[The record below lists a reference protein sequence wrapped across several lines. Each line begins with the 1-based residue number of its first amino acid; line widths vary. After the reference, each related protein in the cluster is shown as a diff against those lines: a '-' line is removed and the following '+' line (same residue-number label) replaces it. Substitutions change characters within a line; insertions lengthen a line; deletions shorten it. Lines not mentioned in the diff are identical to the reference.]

1 MNNKSDVFRKELIES
16 FSEENLKNLLNSE
29 DKYISSIAER
39 FLGEVKLPNDYWEM
53 PDAYYPG
60 MFSESVLS
68 ETVSSF
74 ATDDIKIKMTNTAN
88 DRVIEEEG
96 WEKKVYNSL
105 EYHNPK
111 SFSFS
116 IIPEK
121 QAIQI
126 KQSDESYINIPFGLI
141 CGILLKC
148 RELNFSKPESLKRA
162 GKTRIEKED

>member
-1 MNNKSDVFRKELIES
+1 MENNYDNFKRELAEA
-16 FSEENLKNLLNSE
+16 FSEENLRNLLNSK
-29 DKYISSIAER
+29 DKYDSSIAER
-39 FLGEVKLPNDYWEM
+39 FLGEVKLPDNYWEM

-96 WEKKVYNSL
+96 WEKEVYNSL

-121 QAIQI
+121 QIIQI
-126 KQSDESYINIPFGLI
+126 KQSDNSYIDIPFGLI

-148 RELNFSKPESLKRA
+148 RELNFSKPESLKKA

>member
-1 MNNKSDVFRKELIES
+1 MNDKSDTFRKELMEA

-29 DKYISSIAER
+29 DKHISSIAER
-39 FLGEVKLPNDYWEM
+39 FLGEVKLLNNYWEM

-60 MFSESVLS
+60 MHNESELS
-68 ETVSSF
+68 ETVENF

-96 WEKKVYNSL
+96 WEKETYNSL

-121 QAIQI
+121 QVIQI

-141 CGILLKC
+141 CGMLLKC
-148 RELNFSKPESLKRA
+148 RELNFSKPESLKKD
-162 GKTRIEKED
+162 GKTRIKKED